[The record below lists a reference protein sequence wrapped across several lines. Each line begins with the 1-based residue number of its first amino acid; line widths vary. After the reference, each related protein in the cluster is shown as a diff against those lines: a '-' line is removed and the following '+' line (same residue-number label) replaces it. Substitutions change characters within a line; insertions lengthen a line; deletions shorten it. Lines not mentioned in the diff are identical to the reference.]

1 MRRIK
6 IRGEIIIG
14 GGLML
19 LLMFLN
25 VASVIDKCEQ
35 QVISTPSAISAFNG

>member
-1 MRRIK
+1 MRNK
-6 IRGEIIIG
+6 PIRGEIIIT

-25 VASVIDKCEQ
+25 IICVIENGENR
-35 QVISTPSAISAFNG
+35 VHSTHSAISAFNG